1 MPDVMLVGHCGPDA
15 IMLKT
20 VVQRALPEAS
30 VELINDHDALDAS
43 LTGDVV
49 LLVNRELDGDFRTG
63 TGGIDLIRHLTESGA
78 TAPMLLVSNFEDA
91 QAQAEAVLENGQ
103 RVAHPPP
110 RGHALDTHAPSAI
123 WLDTCRTCRTRRYAR
138 ENRRKAR
145 TSLGS

>member
-30 VELINDHDALDAS
+30 VELINDHEALDAS
-43 LTGDVV
+43 LAGDVM

-91 QAQAEAVLENGQ
+91 QAQAEAAGAMPGFGKSDLYHDDTTQ
-103 RVAHPPP
+103 RLKDAASRVH
-110 RGHALDTHAPSAI
+110 
-123 WLDTCRTCRTRRYAR
+123 
-138 ENRRKAR
+138 
-145 TSLGS
+145 

>member
-63 TGGIDLIRHLTESGA
+63 TGGIDLIRHLTESA
-78 TAPMLLVSNFEDA
+78 TTAPMLLVSNFEEA
-91 QAQAEAVLENGQ
+91 QAQAEAAGAMPGFGKSDLYHDDTTQ
-103 RVAHPPP
+103 RLKDAAS
-110 RGHALDTHAPSAI
+110 RFD
-123 WLDTCRTCRTRRYAR
+123 
-138 ENRRKAR
+138 
-145 TSLGS
+145 

>member
-91 QAQAEAVLENGQ
+91 QAQAEAAGAMPGFGKSDLYHDDTTQ
-103 RVAHPPP
+103 RLKDAAS
-110 RGHALDTHAPSAI
+110 RFD
-123 WLDTCRTCRTRRYAR
+123 
-138 ENRRKAR
+138 
-145 TSLGS
+145 